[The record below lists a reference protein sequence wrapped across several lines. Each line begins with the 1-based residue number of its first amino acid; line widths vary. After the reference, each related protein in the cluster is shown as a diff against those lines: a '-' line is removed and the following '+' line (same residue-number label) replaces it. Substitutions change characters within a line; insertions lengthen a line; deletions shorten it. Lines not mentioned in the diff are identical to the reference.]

1 MPSSQTEK
9 RVQGIDVLRGLC
21 IVAVV
26 LHHINLRIRFQ
37 NCSLGKLLSPAAH
50 RVLFWNGYYGVIVF
64 FVISGFLIT
73 TWSLKRWG
81 ALQQVNQRQFYV
93 MRFARIMPCLLALLA
108 TLSILHL
115 AHTPQFVINPQRSSL
130 PRALLAALTF
140 HVNWLESRVGYL
152 PASWDVLWS
161 LSIEEM
167 FYLFFP
173 LVCFWTRKQWVLISV
188 LASFVVI
195 GPFARTVFTHNQYW
209 SDNGYLSCMDGIALG
224 CLAAILAHKIQLS
237 HRASIV
243 LGLAGTSLCI
253 FITVFRATAGLLGI
267 YKVGLEVTL
276 LELGTAM
283 LVIAIQQRFETRPAS
298 GHWSTAMLR
307 WYGRNSYEVY
317 LTHMFVIWP
326 MVGIFYH
333 SRQPLNSALLWFLAM
348 TALSGVLGYLVARFY
363 SEPLNRIVRTK
374 FLPAAPHSRVAS
386 VTGSA

>member
-37 NCSLGKLLSPAAH
+37 NCSLGKLLSPAVH
-50 RVLFWNGYYGVIVF
+50 RVLFWNGYCGVIVF

-81 ALQQVNQRQFYV
+81 TLQQVNQRQFYV
-93 MRFARIMPCLLALLA
+93 MRFARIMPCLMALLA

-115 AHTPQFVINPQRSSL
+115 AHAPQFVINPQRSSL

-140 HVNWLESRVGYL
+140 HINWLESRAGYL

-173 LVCFWTRKQWVLISV
+173 LVCLWTRKQWVLISV
-188 LASFVVI
+188 LSGFVVV
-195 GPFARTVFTHNQYW
+195 GPFARAVFTHNQYW

-224 CLAAILAHKIQLS
+224 CLAAILARKFQFSNRVNI
-237 HRASIV
+237 I

-253 FITVFRATAGLLGI
+253 FITAFRATAGLLGI
-267 YKVGLEVTL
+267 YKLGLEVTL

-283 LVIAIQQRFETRPAS
+283 LVLAVQQRFEARPS
-298 GHWSTAMLR
+298 HGHWSTGILR
-307 WYGRNSYEVY
+307 WYGRNSYEIY

-333 SRQPLNSALLWFLAM
+333 SRQPLNSAPLWFLAM
-348 TALSGVLGYLVARFY
+348 TALSGALGYLVARFY
-363 SEPLNRIVRTK
+363 SEPLNRMVRAR
-374 FLPAAPHSRVAS
+374 FLPASTRS
-386 VTGSA
+386 KVTAA